1 MAYFLRKVAYFLR
14 KEPCFLGK
22 VAYFLRKVACF
33 LGKVACF
40 LRKVACLGEYK
51 LNFEMQEW
59 DLVEKRVG
67 MGEKN
72 RR

>member
-1 MAYFLRKVAYFLR
+1 MAYFLRKVA
-14 KEPCFLGK
+14 CFLEK

-33 LGKVACF
+33 LGKVAC
-40 LRKVACLGEYK
+40 LGEYK
-51 LNFEMQEW
+51 LNFEKQEW

-67 MGEKN
+67 IGEKN

>member
-1 MAYFLRKVAYFLR
+1 MAYFLGKVACSL
-14 KEPCFLGK
+14 KK

-33 LGKVACF
+33 LG
-40 LRKVACLGEYK
+40 KVACLGEYK

-67 MGEKN
+67 IGENN

>member
-1 MAYFLRKVAYFLR
+1 MACSLKKVAYFLR
-14 KEPCFLGK
+14 N
-22 VAYFLRKVACF
+22 VACF
-33 LGKVACF
+33 LGKVP
-40 LRKVACLGEYK
+40 CLGEYK